1 MVRVN
6 RVRRIIRKI
15 DPWTVLKVT
24 LVLNFVVALTVVL
37 GFSIMWVLLVNA
49 GVPQGLEDIA
59 RRLALLDQDASL
71 VGNIEPLFTGLVS
84 LAAVYMLTQT
94 AIATVGAFFYN
105 LVSDLVGGIE
115 VVVLEES
122 HLDAP
127 EKPQKVKFS
136 LEIDYED
143 KKPSSDKDIKSIVNY
158 GTIVKLITKLVKKK
172 HYNFLETLAEAVFD
186 ELFKDKRIAKIM
198 LKIEKLEILKQCS
211 SVGIQIT
218 KKRSHD
224 KL

>member
-37 GFSIMWVLLVNA
+37 GVSILWVLLVNA

-59 RRLALLDQDASL
+59 RRLALLDADASL
-71 VGNIEPLFTGLVS
+71 VGNIETLFTGVVS

-94 AIATVGAFFYN
+94 ALATIAAFFYN

-115 VVVLEES
+115 VIVLEETYNDGTELKQPTKKKEKDTQKETVLMS
-122 HLDAP
+122 LVNTVKNLIP
-127 EKPQKVKFS
+127 EKKEEPEIKV
-136 LEIDYED
+136 EY
-143 KKPSSDKDIKSIVNY
+143 PSSDLPRPDVPRNI
-158 GTIVKLITKLVKKK
+158 
-172 HYNFLETLAEAVFD
+172 EEPTLMD
-186 ELFKDKRIAKIM
+186 T
-198 LKIEKLEILKQCS
+198 LKNTDNQEE
-211 SVGIQIT
+211 
-218 KKRSHD
+218 D
-224 KL
+224 F

>member
-127 EKPQKVKFS
+127 EKQQKVKNTPSNESKETVMMSFVNS
-136 LEIDYED
+136 I
-143 KKPSSDKDIKSIVNY
+143 KKARAEKTDEQTPATSDLPRPDVPRDI
-158 GTIVKLITKLVKKK
+158 
-172 HYNFLETLAEAVFD
+172 EEPTLMDVLKNAEN
-186 ELFKDKRIAKIM
+186 E
-198 LKIEKLEILKQCS
+198 EEES
-211 SVGIQIT
+211 T
-218 KKRSHD
+218 
-224 KL
+224 

>member
-1 MVRVN
+1 MVKVN

-24 LVLNFVVALTVVL
+24 LVLNFIVSLTVVL
-37 GFSIMWVLLVNA
+37 GLSILWVLLINA

-71 VGNIEPLFTGLVS
+71 VGNIETLFTSVAS

-94 AIATVGAFFYN
+94 ALATIGAFFYN

-122 HLDAP
+122 HLETPQKQQINKKTKGNQDNKETVLMSFVNSIKKVREDKP
-127 EKPQKVKFS
+127 EKT
-136 LEIDYED
+136 EIPKTDLPRPDVPRDIEEPTLMDALKNTENEED
-143 KKPSSDKDIKSIVNY
+143 ESI
-158 GTIVKLITKLVKKK
+158 
-172 HYNFLETLAEAVFD
+172 
-186 ELFKDKRIAKIM
+186 
-198 LKIEKLEILKQCS
+198 
-211 SVGIQIT
+211 
-218 KKRSHD
+218 
-224 KL
+224 

>member
-71 VGNIEPLFTGLVS
+71 VGNIEPLFSGLVS

-122 HLDAP
+122 HLDTP
-127 EKPQKVKFS
+127 EKPQKVKNAPSNESKETVMMSFVNS
-136 LEIDYED
+136 I
-143 KKPSSDKDIKSIVNY
+143 KKARAEKTVEQTPSTSDLPRPDVPRDI
-158 GTIVKLITKLVKKK
+158 
-172 HYNFLETLAEAVFD
+172 EEPTLMDVLKNAEN
-186 ELFKDKRIAKIM
+186 E
-198 LKIEKLEILKQCS
+198 EEES
-211 SVGIQIT
+211 T
-218 KKRSHD
+218 
-224 KL
+224 

>member
-84 LAAVYMLTQT
+84 LAVVYMLTQT

-115 VVVLEES
+115 VVVLEET

-127 EKPQKVKFS
+127 EKPKKVKNTPSNESKETVMMSFVNS
-136 LEIDYED
+136 IKKARAERTVEQTPSTSDLPRPDVPRDIEEPTLMDVLKNEENEED
-143 KKPSSDKDIKSIVNY
+143 DSI
-158 GTIVKLITKLVKKK
+158 
-172 HYNFLETLAEAVFD
+172 
-186 ELFKDKRIAKIM
+186 
-198 LKIEKLEILKQCS
+198 
-211 SVGIQIT
+211 
-218 KKRSHD
+218 
-224 KL
+224 

>member
-24 LVLNFVVALTVVL
+24 LVLNFIVSLTVVL
-37 GFSIMWVLLVNA
+37 GLSILWVLLVNA

-71 VGNIEPLFTGLVS
+71 VGNIETLFTSVVS

-94 AIATVGAFFYN
+94 ALATIGAFFYN

-122 HLDAP
+122 HL
-127 EKPQKVKFS
+127 ETPQKQKISKKTKENQDDKETVLMSFVNSIKKVREHKPE
-136 LEIDYED
+136 EIEIPKTDLPRPDVPRDIEEPTLMDALKNTENEED
-143 KKPSSDKDIKSIVNY
+143 ESK
-158 GTIVKLITKLVKKK
+158 
-172 HYNFLETLAEAVFD
+172 
-186 ELFKDKRIAKIM
+186 
-198 LKIEKLEILKQCS
+198 
-211 SVGIQIT
+211 
-218 KKRSHD
+218 
-224 KL
+224 

>member
-84 LAAVYMLTQT
+84 LAVVYMLTQT

-115 VVVLEES
+115 VVVLEET

-127 EKPQKVKFS
+127 TKPKKVKQNTNQDQKETVLMS
-136 LEIDYED
+136 V
-143 KKPSSDKDIKSIVNY
+143 IKSI
-158 GTIVKLITKLVKKK
+158 KKARTE
-172 HYNFLETLAEAVFD
+172 FTSEIQSSESDLPRPDVPREIEEPTLMDA
-186 ELFKDKRIAKIM
+186 
-198 LKIEKLEILKQCS
+198 LKNTDNEEDDS
-211 SVGIQIT
+211 Y
-218 KKRSHD
+218 
-224 KL
+224 

>member
-24 LVLNFVVALTVVL
+24 LVLNFIVSLTVVL
-37 GFSIMWVLLVNA
+37 GLSILWVLLVNA

-71 VGNIEPLFTGLVS
+71 VGNIETLFTSVVS

-94 AIATVGAFFYN
+94 ALATIGAFFYN

-122 HLDAP
+122 HL
-127 EKPQKVKFS
+127 ETPQKQKINKKIK
-136 LEIDYED
+136 ENQDD
-143 KKPSSDKDIKSIVNY
+143 KETVLMSFVNSIKKVRENKPEE
-158 GTIVKLITKLVKKK
+158 TEITKTDLPRPDVPRDI
-172 HYNFLETLAEAVFD
+172 EEPTLMDALKNTENEED
-186 ELFKDKRIAKIM
+186 ESI
-198 LKIEKLEILKQCS
+198 
-211 SVGIQIT
+211 
-218 KKRSHD
+218 
-224 KL
+224 

>member
-24 LVLNFVVALTVVL
+24 LVLNFIVSLTVVL
-37 GFSIMWVLLVNA
+37 GLSILWVLLVNA

-71 VGNIEPLFTGLVS
+71 VGNIETLFTSVVS

-94 AIATVGAFFYN
+94 ALATIGAFFYN

-122 HLDAP
+122 HL
-127 EKPQKVKFS
+127 ETPQKQKTTKKTKENQDDKETVLMSFVNSIKKVR
-136 LEIDYED
+136 ED
-143 KKPSSDKDIKSIVNY
+143 KPEEIEIPKTDLPGPDVPRDIEEPTLMDALKNTENEEDESI
-158 GTIVKLITKLVKKK
+158 
-172 HYNFLETLAEAVFD
+172 
-186 ELFKDKRIAKIM
+186 
-198 LKIEKLEILKQCS
+198 
-211 SVGIQIT
+211 
-218 KKRSHD
+218 
-224 KL
+224 

>member
-24 LVLNFVVALTVVL
+24 FVLNFVVALTVVL
-37 GFSIMWVLLVNA
+37 GMSILWVLLVNA

-71 VGNIEPLFTGLVS
+71 VNNIETLFTGLVS
-84 LAAVYMLTQT
+84 MAALYMLVQT
-94 AIATVGAFFYN
+94 ALATIGAFFYN

-122 HLDAP
+122 YNDPNIA
-127 EKPQKVKFS
+127 PQKKAKKTQSEKKETVLMSMVNSAKKARKNKPELEADVKDLPRPDVPRDIEEPTLMDSIKNSENEDEDFS
-136 LEIDYED
+136 
-143 KKPSSDKDIKSIVNY
+143 
-158 GTIVKLITKLVKKK
+158 
-172 HYNFLETLAEAVFD
+172 
-186 ELFKDKRIAKIM
+186 
-198 LKIEKLEILKQCS
+198 
-211 SVGIQIT
+211 
-218 KKRSHD
+218 
-224 KL
+224 

>member
-24 LVLNFVVALTVVL
+24 LVLNFIVSLTVVL
-37 GFSIMWVLLVNA
+37 GLSILWVLLVNA

-59 RRLALLDQDASL
+59 RRLALLEQDASL
-71 VGNIEPLFTGLVS
+71 VGNIETLFTSVVS

-94 AIATVGAFFYN
+94 ALATIGAFFYN

-122 HLDAP
+122 HL
-127 EKPQKVKFS
+127 ETPQKQKINKKTKENQDDKETVLMSFVNSIKKVRENKPE
-136 LEIDYED
+136 EIEIPKTDLPRPDVPRDIEEPTLMDALKNTENEED
-143 KKPSSDKDIKSIVNY
+143 ES
-158 GTIVKLITKLVKKK
+158 
-172 HYNFLETLAEAVFD
+172 
-186 ELFKDKRIAKIM
+186 
-198 LKIEKLEILKQCS
+198 
-211 SVGIQIT
+211 
-218 KKRSHD
+218 
-224 KL
+224 

>member
-49 GVPQGLEDIA
+49 RVPQGLEDIA

-122 HLDAP
+122 HLDAQ
-127 EKPQKVKFS
+127 EKPQKVKNAPSNESKETVMMSFVNS
-136 LEIDYED
+136 IKKARADRTAEQTPPTSDLPRPDVPRDIEEPTLMDVLKNEENEED
-143 KKPSSDKDIKSIVNY
+143 DSI
-158 GTIVKLITKLVKKK
+158 
-172 HYNFLETLAEAVFD
+172 
-186 ELFKDKRIAKIM
+186 
-198 LKIEKLEILKQCS
+198 
-211 SVGIQIT
+211 
-218 KKRSHD
+218 
-224 KL
+224 

>member
-24 LVLNFVVALTVVL
+24 FVLNFVVALTVVL
-37 GFSIMWVLLVNA
+37 GMSILWVLLVNA

-122 HLDAP
+122 HLDDSRKTP
-127 EKPQKVKFS
+127 EKKA
-136 LEIDYED
+136 
-143 KKPSSDKDIKSIVNY
+143 KKTQQENKETVMMSFVNSIK
-158 GTIVKLITKLVKKK
+158 K
-172 HYNFLETLAEAVFD
+172 A
-186 ELFKDKRIAKIM
+186 RAKITSELKQM
-198 LKIEKLEILKQCS
+198 LKISKTRCS
-211 SVGIQIT
+211 
-218 KKRSHD
+218 
-224 KL
+224 